1 MPNAAFWPTATASAS
16 SMWIGMNSSFTAAN
30 RFQLANPVV
39 RTNEGIC
46 WPAATVTDPAGALMG
61 ESV

>member
-1 MPNAAFWPTATASAS
+1 
-16 SMWIGMNSSFTAAN
+16 MNSSFTAAK

-39 RTNEGIC
+39 RTNEGIS
-46 WPAATVTDPAGALMG
+46 WPIATATVPEGALMG